1 MTVSAS
7 HSGYTRTCL
16 GCPSIT
22 DRTFRNRT
30 WVNSMATKFSATRPL
45 MLLGKLSSSCLSS
58 TAERENLQELSDSH
72 ASPDDLLKD
81 RSKQKNK

>member
-1 MTVSAS
+1 
-7 HSGYTRTCL
+7 
-16 GCPSIT
+16 
-22 DRTFRNRT
+22 
-30 WVNSMATKFSATRPL
+30 